1 MADMKNIAEAA
12 LNTLEAK
19 NQAREEALQKS
30 RRLTRLSADTIRA
43 VHRGEL
49 EEAQR
54 LLAQGRD
61 LAAGLRAD
69 LTPHPDLFFAGYAQ
83 DALKELAEA
92 NLTYAFI
99 TDGRPPRPAELGVE
113 IAAYLNGLGEAAGEL
128 RRHVLDLIREGHVER
143 GEAMLGVM
151 DDIYGVLVSID
162 YPDALTGGLRRTTD
176 MVRGVLE
183 KTRGDLTIA
192 LRQNQLERALQQIQ
206 ERQPGK
212 TQS

>member
-1 MADMKNIAEAA
+1 MKDIAESA
-12 LNTLEAK
+12 LTRLEAK

-49 EEAQR
+49 EEAQG
-54 LLAQGRD
+54 LLVQGRD
-61 LAAGLRAD
+61 LAARLRAD
-69 LTPHPDLFFAGYAQ
+69 LTPHPDLFYTGYAQ
-83 DALKELAEA
+83 DAMKEFAEA

-99 TDGRPPRPAELGVE
+99 TNGRPPRPDELGVE
-113 IAAYLNGLGEAAGEL
+113 IPAYLNGLGEAAGEL
-128 RRHVLDLIREGHVER
+128 RRHVLDLIREGKVER
-143 GEAMLGVM
+143 GEAILGVM
-151 DDIYGVLVSID
+151 DDIYSVLVSID

-192 LRQNQLERALQQIQ
+192 LRQNQLEQALKQIQ
-206 ERQPGK
+206 DQQEKK
-212 TQS
+212 T